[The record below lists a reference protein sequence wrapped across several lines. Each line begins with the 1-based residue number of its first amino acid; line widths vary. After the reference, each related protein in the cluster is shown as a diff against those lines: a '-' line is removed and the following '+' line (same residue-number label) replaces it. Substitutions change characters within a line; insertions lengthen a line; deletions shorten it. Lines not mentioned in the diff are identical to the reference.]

1 MKTPPLLVGSAI
13 LFWGIEVRQLVLAAL
28 MALAVEASRLVKQ
41 RWDFKETDFKRVS
54 ALCTLGLISLTL
66 YRLITGWFNH
76 SAWMIFK
83 WLPVILLPIFLA
95 QIYSSAGRINPKT
108 LFLLRRNKSQT
119 HPPNPRSVDLSYVY
133 MAVCVFSAGFANVR
147 TDLFYIGMLG
157 LAAWAMWF
165 SRPMMG
171 SRRIWIAL
179 LLCAA
184 AIGYV
189 GQIGLSQL
197 QAIVEQRTTNWFFQ
211 LNPPNKGAYRKYT
224 QIGDIAN
231 EKLSNRIVFRTR
243 TGGWDERSLLLR
255 EATYDTFR
263 SDLSIWSVSRK
274 GFRRLH
280 ESARKASWRLA
291 PAKSAIKICTVAQ
304 NMRGSHEL
312 LKLPNGAFQ
321 VDSLEVHKAE
331 KNDYGAVKVDGDG
344 LVVYHTQYG
353 PGTPLISPPGTQDLK
368 IPTRE
373 SKAITRIADQL
384 NLQSL
389 PKAEILK
396 RVKLF
401 FATQFTYAL
410 KQKAKQKNM
419 TVIQN
424 FLLNTRSGHCEF
436 FAAATVLLLRHA
448 GIPARYAR
456 GYAVDPSDKMDG
468 WNLVRARY
476 AHAWAVAYVDDAW
489 VNLDT
494 TPGTWQQI
502 EREQEPFWQKYW
514 QKIKDFVSAVMFRLA
529 QWRKTLPAEGLTK
542 YFPLLL
548 LPLFMWVGWRITVK
562 LIKAR
567 KATQPKEKKMQTAK
581 KKHGSDSCF
590 YRVEKRINNLG
601 VPRHQW
607 ETLSAWLNRVESKLN
622 PAVSLDIPRKL
633 LSLHYRYR
641 FDPQGLPPSEKSQM
655 ESMTAQ
661 WLQHN
666 DASPSDDMRPIS

>member
-1 MKTPPLLVGSAI
+1 
-13 LFWGIEVRQLVLAAL
+13 
-28 MALAVEASRLVKQ
+28 
-41 RWDFKETDFKRVS
+41 
-54 ALCTLGLISLTL
+54 
-66 YRLITGWFNH
+66 
-76 SAWMIFK
+76 
-83 WLPVILLPIFLA
+83 
-95 QIYSSAGRINPKT
+95 
-108 LFLLRRNKSQT
+108 
-119 HPPNPRSVDLSYVY
+119 

-157 LAAWAMWF
+157 LVAWAMWF
-165 SRPMMG
+165 ARPSMG

-184 AIGYV
+184 AIGYI

-197 QAIVEQRTTNWFFQ
+197 QAVVEQQTTNWFFQ
-211 LNPPNKGAYRKYT
+211 LNPPTQGAYRKYT
-224 QIGDIAN
+224 QIGDIAK

-243 TGGWDERSLLLR
+243 NGGLDERALLLR

-263 SDLSIWSVSRK
+263 SDLSIWSASRRS
-274 GFRRLH
+274 FRRLQ
-280 ESARKASWRLA
+280 ESAREASWRLA
-291 PAKSAIKICTVAQ
+291 PAKRAGKICTVAQ
-304 NMRGSHEL
+304 NMRGSDAL

-321 VDSLEVHKAE
+321 IDNLQVYKAE

-368 IPTRE
+368 IPKHE
-373 SKAITRIADQL
+373 SKVITRIADQL
-384 NLQSL
+384 KLKSL

-396 RVKLF
+396 SVKRF
-401 FATQFTYAL
+401 FATQFTYSL
-410 KQKAKQKNM
+410 KQKSKKKNL
-419 TVIQN
+419 TTIQN

-436 FAAATVLLLRHA
+436 FAAATVLLLRQA

-468 WNLVRARY
+468 WSLVRARY
-476 AHAWAVAYVDDAW
+476 AHAWAVAYVDNTW

-502 EREQEPFWQKYW
+502 EREQESYWQKYW
-514 QKIKDFVSAVMFRLA
+514 QKIKDMVSAAMFRFA
-529 QWRKTLPAEGLTK
+529 QWRQRLQAKEWTK
-542 YFPLLL
+542 YFLLLL
-548 LPLFMWVGWRITVK
+548 LPLFLGVVWRIMVK

-567 KATQPKEKKMQTAK
+567 KATQPREKKLLQTAK
-581 KKHGSDSCF
+581 QKRGSDSCF
-590 YRVEKRINNLG
+590 YRVEKRISELG
-601 VPRHQW
+601 VSRHQW
-607 ETLSAWLNRVESKLN
+607 ETLSAWLNRVESKVH
-622 PAVSLDIPRKL
+622 PAVSLDIPLKL

-666 DASPSDDMRPIS
+666 DASSSDDIRPIS